1 MIEIDRAILKN
12 IEERLCEKR
21 VVKHIPAKMSGL
33 KVEETLWR
41 ILDVDKNGN
50 VRICQRK
57 TDKSGKKIRKTESI
71 SPAKLL
77 GFHENNIMETKLSR
91 IKAAFQI
98 KENFGLALDPQPKI
112 IVFCNVWRQ
121 LQEIIAANNG
131 AFPRIIR
138 KSDVIR
144 VENGRYKGIWRV
156 ISIKNTT
163 AVGIQIDLQKPIYLG
178 KIKQSL
184 KINVMIKTLL
194 KEGLKI
200 LKQRPT
206 GID

>member
-77 GFHENNIMETKLSR
+77 GFHENNIMETKLSGWR
-91 IKAAFQI
+91 WIL
-98 KENFGLALDPQPKI
+98 NPK
-112 IVFCNVWRQ
+112 
-121 LQEIIAANNG
+121 
-131 AFPRIIR
+131 
-138 KSDVIR
+138 
-144 VENGRYKGIWRV
+144 
-156 ISIKNTT
+156 
-163 AVGIQIDLQKPIYLG
+163 
-178 KIKQSL
+178 
-184 KINVMIKTLL
+184 
-194 KEGLKI
+194 
-200 LKQRPT
+200 
-206 GID
+206 